1 MEPAAPP
8 VAGHVDGWG
17 VERGARSAVPTPE
30 PTRWAQ
36 RQVGE
41 RGGGIETT
49 HLRVPMQLPS
59 VLIIFSL
66 GGRRPRHDDLM
77 HYCILC
83 HITNYCSHATSSY
96 GGHAILELPGVG
108 DAMRRIRGPRP
119 ETCVTSAPLLAKSL
133 QRVRTSAS
141 GAALAL
147 QVKQYFNLLR
157 IITPFLRVSTVNL
170 GIIHKIFRRSRLN
183 PMGVD
188 AILHPPV
195 RNLLTAVPLA
205 VRNLLTAVPL
215 DYFTI
220 TTYSF
225 SLLRITTI
233 ILLHITTSLLHK
245 SLLHITTLLLHHYFT
260 ITTQLLHHYYIITT
274 HYFEITVIILLHIT
288 T

>member
-1 MEPAAPP
+1 
-8 VAGHVDGWG
+8 
-17 VERGARSAVPTPE
+17 
-30 PTRWAQ
+30 
-36 RQVGE
+36 
-41 RGGGIETT
+41 
-49 HLRVPMQLPS
+49 
-59 VLIIFSL
+59 
-66 GGRRPRHDDLM
+66 M

-83 HITNYCSHATSSY
+83 HITNHYSHATHD
-96 GGHAILELPGVG
+96 GHAILESPGVG

-119 ETCVTSAPLLAKSL
+119 ETCVTSAPRLAKSL

-157 IITPFLRVSTVNL
+157 IITTFLRVSTVNL

-188 AILHPPV
+188 AILHP
-195 RNLLTAVPLA
+195 T

>member
-1 MEPAAPP
+1 
-8 VAGHVDGWG
+8 
-17 VERGARSAVPTPE
+17 
-30 PTRWAQ
+30 
-36 RQVGE
+36 
-41 RGGGIETT
+41 
-49 HLRVPMQLPS
+49 MQLPS

-83 HITNYCSHATSSY
+83 HITNHYSHATHD
-96 GGHAILELPGVG
+96 GHAILESPGVG